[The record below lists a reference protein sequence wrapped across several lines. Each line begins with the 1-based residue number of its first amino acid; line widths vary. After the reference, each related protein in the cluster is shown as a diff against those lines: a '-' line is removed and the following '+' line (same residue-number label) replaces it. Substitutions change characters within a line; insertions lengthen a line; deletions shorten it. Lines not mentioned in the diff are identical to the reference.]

1 MELDRASVKDYFKRE
16 NTVSEWWDPEE
27 KPGLFKELYIEQRK
41 IVKSLLGPQ
50 VKTVLDAGTGKGRFA
65 IDFVEAGAE
74 IVYASDLSEEML
86 SIAKKRAVA
95 RGVDG
100 KIRFQSMDIENLQ
113 YEDNFFDFVC
123 CMETFV
129 HLPYPQKAMNELSR
143 VTKPGGLVVG
153 SVTLPIRRW
162 YLNARR
168 VSNLDQLFEWLF
180 TPIYQSKLYQSGI
193 RRILGRPRLVGRP
206 LETEYFQS
214 LFANSGLSIQKVVYL
229 GHPRSPHFVLV
240 AARK

>member
-1 MELDRASVKDYFKRE
+1 MELDRADVKEYFKKE
-16 NTVSEWWDPEE
+16 KTVSEWWDPEE

-41 IVKSLLGPQ
+41 IVGSLFDA
-50 VKTVLDAGTGKGRFA
+50 KNKIVLDAGTGKGRFA
-65 IDFVEAGAE
+65 IDFADAGAE
-74 IVYASDLSEEML
+74 CVYASDLSEEML
-86 SIAKKRAVA
+86 EIAKKRAGK

-100 KIRFQSMDIENLQ
+100 KIKFQSMDIENLQ

-129 HLPYPQKAMNELSR
+129 HLPHPQQAMNELSR

-153 SVTLPIRRW
+153 SVTLPIKRW
-162 YLNARR
+162 YLNAER

-180 TPIYQSKLYQSGI
+180 TPIYESNLYQNVI
-193 RRILGRPRLVGRP
+193 RRILRRPALVGRP
-206 LETEYFQS
+206 LPTEYFQS
-214 LFANSGLSIQKVVYL
+214 LFTNSGLSILKLVYL
-229 GHPRSPHFVLV
+229 GHPRAPHFVLV